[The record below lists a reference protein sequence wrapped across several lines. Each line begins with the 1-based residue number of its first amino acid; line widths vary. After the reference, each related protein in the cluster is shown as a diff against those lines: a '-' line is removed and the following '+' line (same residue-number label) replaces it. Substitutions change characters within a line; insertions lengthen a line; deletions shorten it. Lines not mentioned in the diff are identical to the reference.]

1 MSKSKPHHTP
11 IPAAA
16 QVLAAVRQSIE
27 RYVPLNL
34 QGTRLTE
41 AELWQVLTYAS
52 VHRTSI
58 EGACTTLDQVGSG
71 NRLREVL
78 HAALPAAPV
87 LLRALNTAL
96 RHQLPRVLLQ
106 GKRSYALAL
115 DCTLIP
121 YHGQSEPD
129 DPEVLRA
136 QAKAGTHHFHGYATV
151 SIVHDRKRY
160 VLALFVVRP
169 GLSMVEIVR
178 PLLDR
183 VRRLGIRVRRVYLD
197 KEFYSVAV
205 FRTLDRRHLAYVL
218 PLPMRKE
225 LRDLGKGRR
234 SYYTTYTLRSR
245 TEGAY
250 TLRIALVHRY
260 RRSRRQR
267 RVVRWFGFA
276 LRGLP
281 PQMPAR
287 QVFQIYRHR
296 FGIETS
302 YRQMNQVRARTSSR
316 NAVLRLLFIGLALLL
331 VNWYVLLRRGFGPPV
346 IIHPVRIRYLT
357 LPRLARW
364 LGRLLEQLLGLRM
377 LPEAQVLDAVS

>member
-1 MSKSKPHHTP
+1 MSKSKQHHKP
-11 IPAAA
+11 ESASA
-16 QVLAAVRQSIE
+16 QVLLAMRRSLE

-34 QGTRLTE
+34 QGTRLT
-41 AELWQVLTYAS
+41 AADLWQVLFHAS

-71 NRLREVL
+71 NRVREVL
-78 HAALPAAPV
+78 QAALPSATV
-87 LLRALNTAL
+87 LQRALNTAL
-96 RHQLPRVLLQ
+96 RRQLPRVLLK
-106 GKRSYALAL
+106 GRRSYALAM

-121 YHGQSEPD
+121 YHGQTALD

-160 VLALFVVRP
+160 VLALLVVRP
-169 GLSMVEIVR
+169 HVTMVEIVR

-197 KEFYSVAV
+197 KEFYSMAV
-205 FRTLDRRHLAYVL
+205 FRTLARRGLAYVI

-225 LRDLGKGRR
+225 LRRAGRGRR
-234 SYYTTYTLRSR
+234 SYYSTYTLHSS
-245 TEGAY
+245 EGTY
-250 TLRIALVHRY
+250 TVQIALVHRY
-260 RRSRRQR
+260 RRSRRQH

-281 PQMPAR
+281 PRMAPR

-316 NAVLRLLFIGLALLL
+316 NAVLRLLLVGLALFL
-331 VNWYVLLRRGFGPPV
+331 VNWYVRLRRPCGRPV
-346 IIHPVRIRYLT
+346 LTCPLRVRYLT

-364 LGRLLEQLLGLRM
+364 LGRLLEKLLGLREI
-377 LPEAQVLDAVS
+377 PETQVLNAVS